1 MQGQFRP
8 QTPMLQQYFR
18 LKAEYP
24 DVLLAMQVGD
34 FYEFYGPD
42 AEIAA
47 RELEIVLTGR
57 EDGSNGRIPMA
68 GVPIHAYERYL
79 AKLVQKGYRVAICD
93 QIEDP
98 KLAKGLV
105 KRRVTRVL
113 TPGTVVEDSMLDARA
128 NNYLVAAVLG
138 DPIHG
143 LGVVDVSTGEFLTT
157 EIAGEGRQQKL
168 LDELFRLQPAEVLV
182 PEDQEE
188 LIQTLREQLSATIT
202 PTPLQEW
209 VGREGREI
217 LLRHFGVESLRGF
230 GCEEFTR
237 GLDAA
242 ALALRYLQQNQ
253 MTALEHIRTL
263 ATYSVERFMY
273 LDATARRHLE
283 LTQNLMDGTRRYT
296 LLASIDSTCT
306 PMGARLV
313 KRWLDEPLLE
323 PDAIAARLDA
333 VDALA
338 QQSIRRDALRQILR
352 SLADLERLA
361 ARASTG
367 TANARDLVALRQSLQ
382 RLPAL
387 HVEADAL
394 LRELPQPPTLLAT
407 LAPRLAPLSDLCA
420 LLERALV
427 DDPPADLKSGGVIR
441 DGYDPELDRLR
452 QVRTDGKQWIAQLE
466 AKERQRTGISSLKVG
481 YNAVFGYYLEVSKP
495 HLSKVPADYI
505 RKQTLANAERFITPE
520 LKEQEAILL
529 GAEERINA
537 LEFELFSRV
546 RGEVARCTPQL
557 QSLAKAIAE
566 WDVLCAFA
574 ENAVRYRYV
583 RPVVDTED
591 RLHIVSGRHP
601 VVERFSEKPFVPND
615 CRLDP
620 TQRLIILTGPNM
632 SGKCLSGETLVFT
645 ERGIGRLRDL
655 APPDA
660 PLNAFAPI
668 DVCVQTREGLQRA
681 TQFYSGGEQ
690 PTIRLTT
697 RLGFTLEGT
706 PDHKVWTRREDGTEG
721 WTRLGDLR
729 QGDWVALAR
738 GFECWGN
745 QTELPTFDPPS
756 LRFPP
761 LREGNRVRVKV
772 AALREWDCGSPCL
785 QGEPKGGGQKTF
797 IHPREQECKV
807 PTHLT
812 PDLAYWLGLLIGDGT
827 ITYRNAIVFS
837 TKDPFLAEQFCE
849 LSERLFGYTPTH
861 KANGKDYSI
870 SSTYLRRWLHE
881 IGLDYATAATKRT
894 PRCILCAP
902 RECVVAYLQGLFDT
916 DGYVARKYGNVFLTT
931 ASRQLALE
939 TQMLLLNLGIVASLR
954 TKTLQKGS
962 YYDLGIHGED
972 AIKFHQT
979 VGFRLAQKQQRASL
993 ASEVRHPNKVGIP
1006 HLAPLLKV
1014 IHQRIVSSRTKR
1026 KSLKSCKAVE
1036 SLFYTYIPNG
1046 RNPSYA
1052 TLGHLIRY
1060 CHENQIDCHELDALV
1075 LQGYLYDPI
1084 IRLEPSRAVVYD
1096 LNIEPDHNYIAQ
1108 GFISHNSTY
1117 IRQNALIVLMA
1128 HIGSFVPA
1136 ERAEIG
1142 LVDRIFT
1149 RVGAR
1154 DELAT
1159 GQSTFMVEM
1168 TETANILNNATPR
1181 SLVILDEIG
1190 RGTST
1195 YDGLA
1200 IAWAVAE
1207 YLHAIGC
1214 KTLFATHYHY
1224 LNELANRLEGV
1235 ANYRVAVKEQGDRIV
1250 WLHKVLPGGTDRSYG
1265 VHVARM
1271 AGVPPEVVQRAEQI
1285 LREFERRGVQ
1295 NATQPPASDAPTV
1308 RTKKLQLTL
1317 FEAEA
1322 HPVLEAL
1329 RALDITTLS
1338 PVEALLKLDE
1348 LKRKLEE

>member
-57 EDGSNGRIPMA
+57 EDGSNGRVPMA

-138 DPIHG
+138 DSIHG
-143 LGVVDVSTGEFLTT
+143 LGIVDVSTGEFLTT

-182 PEDQEE
+182 PEDHEE

-230 GCEEFTR
+230 GCEAFTR

-283 LTQNLMDGTRRYT
+283 LTQNLMDGARRYT

-306 PMGARLV
+306 PMGARLL

-323 PDAIAARLDA
+323 PEAIAARLDA

-338 QQSIRRDALRQILR
+338 QQSIRRDALRQMLR
-352 SLADLERLA
+352 PLADLERLA

-387 HVEADAL
+387 HAEADAL
-394 LRELPQPPTLLAT
+394 LRELSQPPTLLAT

-466 AKERQRTGISSLKVG
+466 AKERQRTGIASLKVG

-495 HLSKVPADYI
+495 HLNKVPADYI
-505 RKQTLANAERFITPE
+505 RKQTLVNAERFITPE

-546 RGEVARCTPQL
+546 RNEVARCTPQL

-566 WDVLCAFA
+566 LDVLCAFA

-591 RLHIVSGRHP
+591 RIHIVGGRHP

-632 SGKCLSGETLVFT
+632 SGK
-645 ERGIGRLRDL
+645 
-655 APPDA
+655 
-660 PLNAFAPI
+660 
-668 DVCVQTREGLQRA
+668 
-681 TQFYSGGEQ
+681 
-690 PTIRLTT
+690 
-697 RLGFTLEGT
+697 
-706 PDHKVWTRREDGTEG
+706 
-721 WTRLGDLR
+721 
-729 QGDWVALAR
+729 
-738 GFECWGN
+738 
-745 QTELPTFDPPS
+745 
-756 LRFPP
+756 
-761 LREGNRVRVKV
+761 
-772 AALREWDCGSPCL
+772 
-785 QGEPKGGGQKTF
+785 
-797 IHPREQECKV
+797 
-807 PTHLT
+807 
-812 PDLAYWLGLLIGDGT
+812 
-827 ITYRNAIVFS
+827 
-837 TKDPFLAEQFCE
+837 
-849 LSERLFGYTPTH
+849 
-861 KANGKDYSI
+861 
-870 SSTYLRRWLHE
+870 STY
-881 IGLDYATAATKRT
+881 
-894 PRCILCAP
+894 
-902 RECVVAYLQGLFDT
+902 V
-916 DGYVARKYGNVFLTT
+916 
-931 ASRQLALE
+931 
-939 TQMLLLNLGIVASLR
+939 
-954 TKTLQKGS
+954 
-962 YYDLGIHGED
+962 
-972 AIKFHQT
+972 
-979 VGFRLAQKQQRASL
+979 
-993 ASEVRHPNKVGIP
+993 
-1006 HLAPLLKV
+1006 
-1014 IHQRIVSSRTKR
+1014 
-1026 KSLKSCKAVE
+1026 
-1036 SLFYTYIPNG
+1036 
-1046 RNPSYA
+1046 
-1052 TLGHLIRY
+1052 
-1060 CHENQIDCHELDALV
+1060 
-1075 LQGYLYDPI
+1075 
-1084 IRLEPSRAVVYD
+1084 
-1096 LNIEPDHNYIAQ
+1096 
-1108 GFISHNSTY
+1108 
-1117 IRQNALIVLMA
+1117 RQNALITLMA

-1235 ANYRVAVKEQGDRIV
+1235 ANYRVAVKEQGDRVV

-1295 NATQPPASDAPTV
+1295 GAVQPPTSDAPTV

-1317 FEAEA
+1317 FEAEE

-1348 LKRKLEE
+1348 LKRKLES

>member
-1 MQGQFRP
+1 VR
-8 QTPMLQQYFR
+8 
-18 LKAEYP
+18 
-24 DVLLAMQVGD
+24 
-34 FYEFYGPD
+34 
-42 AEIAA
+42 
-47 RELEIVLTGR
+47 
-57 EDGSNGRIPMA
+57 
-68 GVPIHAYERYL
+68 
-79 AKLVQKGYRVAICD
+79 
-93 QIEDP
+93 
-98 KLAKGLV
+98 
-105 KRRVTRVL
+105 
-113 TPGTVVEDSMLDARA
+113 DAR
-128 NNYLVAAVLG
+128 
-138 DPIHG
+138 
-143 LGVVDVSTGEFLTT
+143 F
-157 EIAGEGRQQKL
+157 
-168 LDELFRLQPAEVLV
+168 
-182 PEDQEE
+182 
-188 LIQTLREQLSATIT
+188 
-202 PTPLQEW
+202 
-209 VGREGREI
+209 

-306 PMGARLV
+306 PMGARLL

-333 VDALA
+333 VDALT
-338 QQSIRRDALRQILR
+338 QQSIRRDALRQMLR
-352 SLADLERLA
+352 PLADLERLA

-387 HVEADAL
+387 HAEADAL

-407 LAPRLAPLSDLCA
+407 LAPRLAPLNDLCA

-466 AKERQRTGISSLKVG
+466 AKERQRTGIPSLKVG

-495 HLSKVPADYI
+495 HLNKVPADYI

-546 RGEVARCTPQL
+546 RNEVARCTPQL

-566 WDVLCAFA
+566 LDVLCAFA

-591 RLHIVSGRHP
+591 RIHIVGGRHP

-632 SGKCLSGETLVFT
+632 SGK
-645 ERGIGRLRDL
+645 
-655 APPDA
+655 
-660 PLNAFAPI
+660 
-668 DVCVQTREGLQRA
+668 
-681 TQFYSGGEQ
+681 
-690 PTIRLTT
+690 
-697 RLGFTLEGT
+697 
-706 PDHKVWTRREDGTEG
+706 
-721 WTRLGDLR
+721 
-729 QGDWVALAR
+729 
-738 GFECWGN
+738 
-745 QTELPTFDPPS
+745 
-756 LRFPP
+756 
-761 LREGNRVRVKV
+761 
-772 AALREWDCGSPCL
+772 
-785 QGEPKGGGQKTF
+785 
-797 IHPREQECKV
+797 
-807 PTHLT
+807 
-812 PDLAYWLGLLIGDGT
+812 
-827 ITYRNAIVFS
+827 
-837 TKDPFLAEQFCE
+837 
-849 LSERLFGYTPTH
+849 
-861 KANGKDYSI
+861 
-870 SSTYLRRWLHE
+870 
-881 IGLDYATAATKRT
+881 
-894 PRCILCAP
+894 
-902 RECVVAYLQGLFDT
+902 
-916 DGYVARKYGNVFLTT
+916 
-931 ASRQLALE
+931 
-939 TQMLLLNLGIVASLR
+939 
-954 TKTLQKGS
+954 
-962 YYDLGIHGED
+962 
-972 AIKFHQT
+972 
-979 VGFRLAQKQQRASL
+979 
-993 ASEVRHPNKVGIP
+993 
-1006 HLAPLLKV
+1006 
-1014 IHQRIVSSRTKR
+1014 
-1026 KSLKSCKAVE
+1026 
-1036 SLFYTYIPNG
+1036 
-1046 RNPSYA
+1046 
-1052 TLGHLIRY
+1052 
-1060 CHENQIDCHELDALV
+1060 
-1075 LQGYLYDPI
+1075 
-1084 IRLEPSRAVVYD
+1084 
-1096 LNIEPDHNYIAQ
+1096 
-1108 GFISHNSTY
+1108 STY
-1117 IRQNALIVLMA
+1117 IRQNALITLMA

-1168 TETANILNNATPR
+1168 TETANILNNATAR

-1295 NATQPPASDAPTV
+1295 GAIQPPTSDAPTI

-1329 RALDITTLS
+1329 RTLDIATLS

-1348 LKRKLEE
+1348 LKRRLES

>member
-68 GVPIHAYERYL
+68 GVPIHAYERYF

-113 TPGTVVEDSMLDARA
+113 TPGAVLEDSMLDARA

-143 LGVVDVSTGEFLTT
+143 LGIVDVSTGEFLTT

-387 HVEADAL
+387 HVEADVL

-495 HLSKVPADYI
+495 HLNKVPADYI

-546 RGEVARCTPQL
+546 RNEVARCTPQL

-591 RLHIVSGRHP
+591 RIHIVGGRHP

-645 ERGIGRLRDL
+645 ERGIGQLRDL

-660 PLNAFAPI
+660 PLNAFAPV
-668 DVCVQTREGLQRA
+668 DVRVQTREGLQRA

-690 PTIRLTT
+690 ATIRLTT
-697 RLGFTLEGT
+697 RLGFTLDGT

-729 QGDWVALAR
+729 PGDWVALAR

-745 QTELPTFDPPS
+745 QTELPAPS
-756 LRFPP
+756 NDWHSNTRYY
-761 LREGNRVRVKV
+761 R
-772 AALREWDCGSPCL
+772 
-785 QGEPKGGGQKTF
+785 T
-797 IHPREQECKV
+797 

-849 LSERLFGYTPTH
+849 LSERLFGYAPTR

-954 TKTLQKGS
+954 TKTLQKSS
-962 YYDLGIHGED
+962 YYDLAIHGED
-972 AIKFHQT
+972 AIKFHQI

-993 ASEVRHPNKVGIP
+993 ASEVRHPNKGGIP

-1014 IHQRIVSSRTKR
+1014 IHQRIVSSPTKR

-1075 LQGYLYDPI
+1075 LQGYLYDRI

-1168 TETANILNNATPR
+1168 TETASILNNATPR

-1295 NATQPPASDAPTV
+1295 GAVQPPTSDAPTI

>member
-1 MQGQFRP
+1 MQAQFRP

-34 FYEFYGPD
+34 FYEFYGED

-143 LGVVDVSTGEFLTT
+143 LGIVDVSTGEFLTT

-202 PTPLQEW
+202 PVPLQEW
-209 VGREGREI
+209 VGREAREI

-306 PMGARLV
+306 PMGARLL

-338 QQSIRRDALRQILR
+338 QHSIRRDALRQMLR
-352 SLADLERLA
+352 PLADLERLA

-387 HVEADAL
+387 YAEADAL

-407 LAPRLAPLSDLCA
+407 LAPRLAPLHELCQ

-495 HLSKVPADYI
+495 HLNKVPADYI

-546 RGEVARCTPQL
+546 RGEVARHTPHL
-557 QSLAKAIAE
+557 QSLARAIAE

-591 RLHIVSGRHP
+591 RIHIVGGRHP

-632 SGKCLSGETLVFT
+632 SGK
-645 ERGIGRLRDL
+645 
-655 APPDA
+655 
-660 PLNAFAPI
+660 
-668 DVCVQTREGLQRA
+668 
-681 TQFYSGGEQ
+681 
-690 PTIRLTT
+690 
-697 RLGFTLEGT
+697 
-706 PDHKVWTRREDGTEG
+706 
-721 WTRLGDLR
+721 
-729 QGDWVALAR
+729 
-738 GFECWGN
+738 
-745 QTELPTFDPPS
+745 
-756 LRFPP
+756 
-761 LREGNRVRVKV
+761 
-772 AALREWDCGSPCL
+772 
-785 QGEPKGGGQKTF
+785 
-797 IHPREQECKV
+797 
-807 PTHLT
+807 
-812 PDLAYWLGLLIGDGT
+812 
-827 ITYRNAIVFS
+827 
-837 TKDPFLAEQFCE
+837 
-849 LSERLFGYTPTH
+849 
-861 KANGKDYSI
+861 
-870 SSTYLRRWLHE
+870 
-881 IGLDYATAATKRT
+881 
-894 PRCILCAP
+894 
-902 RECVVAYLQGLFDT
+902 
-916 DGYVARKYGNVFLTT
+916 
-931 ASRQLALE
+931 
-939 TQMLLLNLGIVASLR
+939 
-954 TKTLQKGS
+954 
-962 YYDLGIHGED
+962 
-972 AIKFHQT
+972 
-979 VGFRLAQKQQRASL
+979 
-993 ASEVRHPNKVGIP
+993 
-1006 HLAPLLKV
+1006 
-1014 IHQRIVSSRTKR
+1014 
-1026 KSLKSCKAVE
+1026 
-1036 SLFYTYIPNG
+1036 
-1046 RNPSYA
+1046 
-1052 TLGHLIRY
+1052 
-1060 CHENQIDCHELDALV
+1060 
-1075 LQGYLYDPI
+1075 
-1084 IRLEPSRAVVYD
+1084 
-1096 LNIEPDHNYIAQ
+1096 
-1108 GFISHNSTY
+1108 STY
-1117 IRQNALIVLMA
+1117 IRQNALITLMA

-1224 LNELANRLEGV
+1224 LNDLANRLEGV

-1295 NATQPPASDAPTV
+1295 GAVQPPTSDAPTV

-1317 FEAEA
+1317 FEAEM

-1348 LKRKLEE
+1348 LKRKLES

>member
-1 MQGQFRP
+1 
-8 QTPMLQQYFR
+8 MLQQYFR

-34 FYEFYGPD
+34 FYEFYGED

-182 PEDQEE
+182 PEDHEE

-202 PTPLQEW
+202 PVPLQEW

-306 PMGARLV
+306 PMGARLL

-338 QQSIRRDALRQILR
+338 QQSIRRDALRQMLR
-352 SLADLERLA
+352 PLADLERLA

-387 HVEADAL
+387 YAEADAL
-394 LRELPQPPTLLAT
+394 LRELSQPPTLLAT

-466 AKERQRTGISSLKVG
+466 AKERQRTGIPSLKVG

-495 HLSKVPADYI
+495 HLNKVPPDYI

-546 RGEVARCTPQL
+546 RGEVARCTLQL
-557 QSLAKAIAE
+557 QSLARAIAE

-591 RLHIVSGRHP
+591 RIHIVGGRHP

-632 SGKCLSGETLVFT
+632 SGK
-645 ERGIGRLRDL
+645 
-655 APPDA
+655 
-660 PLNAFAPI
+660 
-668 DVCVQTREGLQRA
+668 
-681 TQFYSGGEQ
+681 
-690 PTIRLTT
+690 
-697 RLGFTLEGT
+697 
-706 PDHKVWTRREDGTEG
+706 
-721 WTRLGDLR
+721 
-729 QGDWVALAR
+729 
-738 GFECWGN
+738 
-745 QTELPTFDPPS
+745 
-756 LRFPP
+756 
-761 LREGNRVRVKV
+761 
-772 AALREWDCGSPCL
+772 
-785 QGEPKGGGQKTF
+785 
-797 IHPREQECKV
+797 
-807 PTHLT
+807 
-812 PDLAYWLGLLIGDGT
+812 
-827 ITYRNAIVFS
+827 
-837 TKDPFLAEQFCE
+837 
-849 LSERLFGYTPTH
+849 
-861 KANGKDYSI
+861 
-870 SSTYLRRWLHE
+870 
-881 IGLDYATAATKRT
+881 
-894 PRCILCAP
+894 
-902 RECVVAYLQGLFDT
+902 
-916 DGYVARKYGNVFLTT
+916 
-931 ASRQLALE
+931 
-939 TQMLLLNLGIVASLR
+939 
-954 TKTLQKGS
+954 
-962 YYDLGIHGED
+962 
-972 AIKFHQT
+972 
-979 VGFRLAQKQQRASL
+979 
-993 ASEVRHPNKVGIP
+993 
-1006 HLAPLLKV
+1006 
-1014 IHQRIVSSRTKR
+1014 
-1026 KSLKSCKAVE
+1026 
-1036 SLFYTYIPNG
+1036 
-1046 RNPSYA
+1046 
-1052 TLGHLIRY
+1052 
-1060 CHENQIDCHELDALV
+1060 
-1075 LQGYLYDPI
+1075 
-1084 IRLEPSRAVVYD
+1084 
-1096 LNIEPDHNYIAQ
+1096 
-1108 GFISHNSTY
+1108 STY
-1117 IRQNALIVLMA
+1117 IRQNALITLMA

-1235 ANYRVAVKEQGDRIV
+1235 ANYRVAVKEQGDRVV

-1295 NATQPPASDAPTV
+1295 GAVQPPTSDAPTV

-1317 FEAEA
+1317 FEAEE

-1348 LKRKLEE
+1348 LKRKLES

>member
-1 MQGQFRP
+1 MQAQFRP

-113 TPGTVVEDSMLDARA
+113 TPGTVLEDSMLDARA

-143 LGVVDVSTGEFLTT
+143 LGVVDVSTGEFLAT
-157 EIAGEGRQQKL
+157 EIAGEGRLQKL

-202 PTPLQEW
+202 PVPLQEW

-306 PMGARLV
+306 PMGARLL

-323 PDAIAARLDA
+323 PDAITARLDA
-333 VDALA
+333 VEALA
-338 QQSIRRDALRQILR
+338 QQSIRRDALRQMLR
-352 SLADLERLA
+352 PLADLERLA

-382 RLPAL
+382 RLPA
-387 HVEADAL
+387 VYAEADAL
-394 LRELPQPPTLLAT
+394 LRELSQPPTLLAT

-466 AKERQRTGISSLKVG
+466 AKERQRTGIPSLKVG

-495 HLSKVPADYI
+495 HLNKVPPDYI

-546 RGEVARCTPQL
+546 RNEVARCTPQL

-566 WDVLCAFA
+566 LDVLCAFA

-591 RLHIVSGRHP
+591 RIHIVGGRHP

-632 SGKCLSGETLVFT
+632 SGK
-645 ERGIGRLRDL
+645 
-655 APPDA
+655 
-660 PLNAFAPI
+660 
-668 DVCVQTREGLQRA
+668 
-681 TQFYSGGEQ
+681 
-690 PTIRLTT
+690 
-697 RLGFTLEGT
+697 
-706 PDHKVWTRREDGTEG
+706 
-721 WTRLGDLR
+721 
-729 QGDWVALAR
+729 
-738 GFECWGN
+738 
-745 QTELPTFDPPS
+745 
-756 LRFPP
+756 
-761 LREGNRVRVKV
+761 
-772 AALREWDCGSPCL
+772 
-785 QGEPKGGGQKTF
+785 
-797 IHPREQECKV
+797 
-807 PTHLT
+807 
-812 PDLAYWLGLLIGDGT
+812 
-827 ITYRNAIVFS
+827 
-837 TKDPFLAEQFCE
+837 
-849 LSERLFGYTPTH
+849 
-861 KANGKDYSI
+861 
-870 SSTYLRRWLHE
+870 
-881 IGLDYATAATKRT
+881 
-894 PRCILCAP
+894 
-902 RECVVAYLQGLFDT
+902 
-916 DGYVARKYGNVFLTT
+916 
-931 ASRQLALE
+931 
-939 TQMLLLNLGIVASLR
+939 
-954 TKTLQKGS
+954 
-962 YYDLGIHGED
+962 
-972 AIKFHQT
+972 
-979 VGFRLAQKQQRASL
+979 
-993 ASEVRHPNKVGIP
+993 
-1006 HLAPLLKV
+1006 
-1014 IHQRIVSSRTKR
+1014 
-1026 KSLKSCKAVE
+1026 
-1036 SLFYTYIPNG
+1036 
-1046 RNPSYA
+1046 
-1052 TLGHLIRY
+1052 
-1060 CHENQIDCHELDALV
+1060 
-1075 LQGYLYDPI
+1075 
-1084 IRLEPSRAVVYD
+1084 
-1096 LNIEPDHNYIAQ
+1096 
-1108 GFISHNSTY
+1108 STY
-1117 IRQNALIVLMA
+1117 IRQNALITLMA

-1136 ERAEIG
+1136 EHAEIG

-1168 TETANILNNATPR
+1168 TETANILNNASPR

-1224 LNELANRLEGV
+1224 LNDLANRLEGV

-1295 NATQPPASDAPTV
+1295 GAVQPPTSDAPTI

-1348 LKRKLEE
+1348 LKRKLES

>member
-182 PEDQEE
+182 PEDHEE

-202 PTPLQEW
+202 PVPLQEW

-306 PMGARLV
+306 PMGARLL

-323 PDAIAARLDA
+323 PEAIAARLDA

-338 QQSIRRDALRQILR
+338 QQSIRRDALRQMLR
-352 SLADLERLA
+352 PLADLERLA

-387 HVEADAL
+387 YAEADAL
-394 LRELPQPPTLLAT
+394 LRELSQPPTLLAT
-407 LAPRLAPLSDLCA
+407 LAPRLAPLHELCQ

-495 HLSKVPADYI
+495 HLNKVPPDYI

-546 RGEVARCTPQL
+546 RNEVARCTPQL

-566 WDVLCAFA
+566 LDVLCAFA

-591 RLHIVSGRHP
+591 RIHIIGGRHP

-632 SGKCLSGETLVFT
+632 SGK
-645 ERGIGRLRDL
+645 
-655 APPDA
+655 
-660 PLNAFAPI
+660 
-668 DVCVQTREGLQRA
+668 
-681 TQFYSGGEQ
+681 
-690 PTIRLTT
+690 
-697 RLGFTLEGT
+697 
-706 PDHKVWTRREDGTEG
+706 
-721 WTRLGDLR
+721 
-729 QGDWVALAR
+729 
-738 GFECWGN
+738 
-745 QTELPTFDPPS
+745 
-756 LRFPP
+756 
-761 LREGNRVRVKV
+761 
-772 AALREWDCGSPCL
+772 
-785 QGEPKGGGQKTF
+785 
-797 IHPREQECKV
+797 
-807 PTHLT
+807 
-812 PDLAYWLGLLIGDGT
+812 
-827 ITYRNAIVFS
+827 
-837 TKDPFLAEQFCE
+837 
-849 LSERLFGYTPTH
+849 
-861 KANGKDYSI
+861 
-870 SSTYLRRWLHE
+870 
-881 IGLDYATAATKRT
+881 
-894 PRCILCAP
+894 
-902 RECVVAYLQGLFDT
+902 
-916 DGYVARKYGNVFLTT
+916 
-931 ASRQLALE
+931 
-939 TQMLLLNLGIVASLR
+939 
-954 TKTLQKGS
+954 
-962 YYDLGIHGED
+962 
-972 AIKFHQT
+972 
-979 VGFRLAQKQQRASL
+979 
-993 ASEVRHPNKVGIP
+993 
-1006 HLAPLLKV
+1006 
-1014 IHQRIVSSRTKR
+1014 
-1026 KSLKSCKAVE
+1026 
-1036 SLFYTYIPNG
+1036 
-1046 RNPSYA
+1046 
-1052 TLGHLIRY
+1052 
-1060 CHENQIDCHELDALV
+1060 
-1075 LQGYLYDPI
+1075 
-1084 IRLEPSRAVVYD
+1084 
-1096 LNIEPDHNYIAQ
+1096 
-1108 GFISHNSTY
+1108 STY
-1117 IRQNALIVLMA
+1117 IRQNALITLMA

-1224 LNELANRLEGV
+1224 LNDLANRLEGV

-1295 NATQPPASDAPTV
+1295 GAVQPPTSDAPTV

-1317 FEAEA
+1317 FEAEE

-1348 LKRKLEE
+1348 LKRKLES

>member
-188 LIQTLREQLSATIT
+188 LVQTLREQLSATIT
-202 PTPLQEW
+202 PVPLGEW

-230 GCEEFTR
+230 GCEAFTR

-283 LTQNLMDGTRRYT
+283 LTQNLMDGARRYT

-306 PMGARLV
+306 PMGARLL

-323 PDAIAARLDA
+323 PEAIAARLDA

-338 QQSIRRDALRQILR
+338 QQSIRRDALRQMLR
-352 SLADLERLA
+352 PLADLERLA

-387 HVEADAL
+387 YAEADAL
-394 LRELPQPPTLLAT
+394 LRELSQPPTLLAT
-407 LAPRLAPLSDLCA
+407 LAPRLAPLHELCQ

-466 AKERQRTGISSLKVG
+466 AKERQRTGIASLKVG

-495 HLSKVPADYI
+495 HLNKVPADYI

-546 RGEVARCTPQL
+546 RNEVARCTPQL

-566 WDVLCAFA
+566 LDVLCAFA

-591 RLHIVSGRHP
+591 RIHIVGGRHP

-632 SGKCLSGETLVFT
+632 SGK
-645 ERGIGRLRDL
+645 
-655 APPDA
+655 
-660 PLNAFAPI
+660 
-668 DVCVQTREGLQRA
+668 
-681 TQFYSGGEQ
+681 
-690 PTIRLTT
+690 
-697 RLGFTLEGT
+697 
-706 PDHKVWTRREDGTEG
+706 
-721 WTRLGDLR
+721 
-729 QGDWVALAR
+729 
-738 GFECWGN
+738 
-745 QTELPTFDPPS
+745 
-756 LRFPP
+756 
-761 LREGNRVRVKV
+761 
-772 AALREWDCGSPCL
+772 
-785 QGEPKGGGQKTF
+785 
-797 IHPREQECKV
+797 
-807 PTHLT
+807 
-812 PDLAYWLGLLIGDGT
+812 
-827 ITYRNAIVFS
+827 
-837 TKDPFLAEQFCE
+837 
-849 LSERLFGYTPTH
+849 
-861 KANGKDYSI
+861 
-870 SSTYLRRWLHE
+870 
-881 IGLDYATAATKRT
+881 
-894 PRCILCAP
+894 
-902 RECVVAYLQGLFDT
+902 
-916 DGYVARKYGNVFLTT
+916 
-931 ASRQLALE
+931 
-939 TQMLLLNLGIVASLR
+939 
-954 TKTLQKGS
+954 
-962 YYDLGIHGED
+962 
-972 AIKFHQT
+972 
-979 VGFRLAQKQQRASL
+979 
-993 ASEVRHPNKVGIP
+993 
-1006 HLAPLLKV
+1006 
-1014 IHQRIVSSRTKR
+1014 
-1026 KSLKSCKAVE
+1026 
-1036 SLFYTYIPNG
+1036 
-1046 RNPSYA
+1046 
-1052 TLGHLIRY
+1052 
-1060 CHENQIDCHELDALV
+1060 
-1075 LQGYLYDPI
+1075 
-1084 IRLEPSRAVVYD
+1084 
-1096 LNIEPDHNYIAQ
+1096 
-1108 GFISHNSTY
+1108 STY
-1117 IRQNALIVLMA
+1117 IRQNALITLMA

-1136 ERAEIG
+1136 EHAEIG

-1295 NATQPPASDAPTV
+1295 GATQPPASDAPTI

>member
-57 EDGSNGRIPMA
+57 EDGSNGRVPMA
-68 GVPIHAYERYL
+68 GVPVHAYERYF

-143 LGVVDVSTGEFLTT
+143 LGVVDVSTGEFLAT
-157 EIAGEGRQQKL
+157 EIAGEGRLQKL

-202 PTPLQEW
+202 PVPLQEW
-209 VGREGREI
+209 VGREAREI

-263 ATYSVERFMY
+263 STYSVERFMY

-296 LLASIDSTCT
+296 LLATLDSTCT
-306 PMGARLV
+306 PMGARLL

-323 PDAIAARLDA
+323 PDAITARLDA
-333 VDALA
+333 VEALA

-387 HVEADAL
+387 YAEADAL
-394 LRELPQPPTLLAT
+394 LRELRQPPTLLAT

-466 AKERQRTGISSLKVG
+466 AKERQRTGIPSLKVG

-495 HLSKVPADYI
+495 HLNKVPPDYI

-546 RGEVARCTPQL
+546 RNEVARCTPQL

-566 WDVLCAFA
+566 LDVLCAFA

-591 RLHIVSGRHP
+591 RIHIVGGRHP

-632 SGKCLSGETLVFT
+632 SGKRTARRAR
-645 ERGIGRLRDL
+645 RGS
-655 APPDA
+655 AA
-660 PLNAFAPI
+660 H
-668 DVCVQTREGLQRA
+668 QRRAHRPHQKTA
-681 TQFYSGGEQ
+681 THAVRS
-690 PTIRLTT
+690 
-697 RLGFTLEGT
+697 
-706 PDHKVWTRREDGTEG
+706 RR
-721 WTRLGDLR
+721 
-729 QGDWVALAR
+729 ASCA
-738 GFECWGN
+738 
-745 QTELPTFDPPS
+745 
-756 LRFPP
+756 
-761 LREGNRVRVKV
+761 
-772 AALREWDCGSPCL
+772 GSP
-785 QGEPKGGGQKTF
+785 P
-797 IHPREQECKV
+797 
-807 PTHLT
+807 
-812 PDLAYWLGLLIGDGT
+812 
-827 ITYRNAIVFS
+827 
-837 TKDPFLAEQFCE
+837 
-849 LSERLFGYTPTH
+849 
-861 KANGKDYSI
+861 
-870 SSTYLRRWLHE
+870 
-881 IGLDYATAATKRT
+881 
-894 PRCILCAP
+894 
-902 RECVVAYLQGLFDT
+902 
-916 DGYVARKYGNVFLTT
+916 
-931 ASRQLALE
+931 
-939 TQMLLLNLGIVASLR
+939 
-954 TKTLQKGS
+954 
-962 YYDLGIHGED
+962 
-972 AIKFHQT
+972 
-979 VGFRLAQKQQRASL
+979 
-993 ASEVRHPNKVGIP
+993 
-1006 HLAPLLKV
+1006 
-1014 IHQRIVSSRTKR
+1014 
-1026 KSLKSCKAVE
+1026 
-1036 SLFYTYIPNG
+1036 
-1046 RNPSYA
+1046 
-1052 TLGHLIRY
+1052 
-1060 CHENQIDCHELDALV
+1060 
-1075 LQGYLYDPI
+1075 
-1084 IRLEPSRAVVYD
+1084 
-1096 LNIEPDHNYIAQ
+1096 
-1108 GFISHNSTY
+1108 
-1117 IRQNALIVLMA
+1117 
-1128 HIGSFVPA
+1128 
-1136 ERAEIG
+1136 
-1142 LVDRIFT
+1142 
-1149 RVGAR
+1149 RVG
-1154 DELAT
+1154 
-1159 GQSTFMVEM
+1159 
-1168 TETANILNNATPR
+1168 
-1181 SLVILDEIG
+1181 
-1190 RGTST
+1190 
-1195 YDGLA
+1195 
-1200 IAWAVAE
+1200 
-1207 YLHAIGC
+1207 H
-1214 KTLFATHYHY
+1214 H
-1224 LNELANRLEGV
+1224 
-1235 ANYRVAVKEQGDRIV
+1235 
-1250 WLHKVLPGGTDRSYG
+1250 
-1265 VHVARM
+1265 
-1271 AGVPPEVVQRAEQI
+1271 
-1285 LREFERRGVQ
+1285 
-1295 NATQPPASDAPTV
+1295 DA
-1308 RTKKLQLTL
+1308 
-1317 FEAEA
+1317 
-1322 HPVLEAL
+1322 
-1329 RALDITTLS
+1329 
-1338 PVEALLKLDE
+1338 
-1348 LKRKLEE
+1348 

>member
-1 MQGQFRP
+1 
-8 QTPMLQQYFR
+8 MLQQYFR

-68 GVPIHAYERYL
+68 GVPIHAYERYF

-113 TPGTVVEDSMLDARA
+113 TPGTVLEDSMLDARA

-202 PTPLQEW
+202 PVPLQEW
-209 VGREGREI
+209 VGREAREI

-306 PMGARLV
+306 PMGARLL

-338 QQSIRRDALRQILR
+338 QQSLRRDALRQMLR
-352 SLADLERLA
+352 PLADLERLA

-387 HVEADAL
+387 HAEADAL
-394 LRELPQPPTLLAT
+394 LHELPQPPTLLAT
-407 LAPRLAPLSDLCA
+407 LAPRLAPLNDLCA

-466 AKERQRTGISSLKVG
+466 AKERQRTGIPSLKVG

-495 HLSKVPADYI
+495 HLNKVPADYI

-537 LEFELFSRV
+537 LEFELFTRV
-546 RGEVARCTPQL
+546 RGEVARHTPHL

-566 WDVLCAFA
+566 LDVLCAFA
-574 ENAVRYRYV
+574 ENAVRHRYV

-591 RLHIVSGRHP
+591 RIHIVGGRHP

-632 SGKCLSGETLVFT
+632 SGK
-645 ERGIGRLRDL
+645 
-655 APPDA
+655 
-660 PLNAFAPI
+660 
-668 DVCVQTREGLQRA
+668 
-681 TQFYSGGEQ
+681 
-690 PTIRLTT
+690 
-697 RLGFTLEGT
+697 
-706 PDHKVWTRREDGTEG
+706 
-721 WTRLGDLR
+721 
-729 QGDWVALAR
+729 
-738 GFECWGN
+738 
-745 QTELPTFDPPS
+745 
-756 LRFPP
+756 
-761 LREGNRVRVKV
+761 
-772 AALREWDCGSPCL
+772 
-785 QGEPKGGGQKTF
+785 
-797 IHPREQECKV
+797 
-807 PTHLT
+807 
-812 PDLAYWLGLLIGDGT
+812 
-827 ITYRNAIVFS
+827 
-837 TKDPFLAEQFCE
+837 
-849 LSERLFGYTPTH
+849 
-861 KANGKDYSI
+861 
-870 SSTYLRRWLHE
+870 
-881 IGLDYATAATKRT
+881 
-894 PRCILCAP
+894 
-902 RECVVAYLQGLFDT
+902 
-916 DGYVARKYGNVFLTT
+916 
-931 ASRQLALE
+931 
-939 TQMLLLNLGIVASLR
+939 
-954 TKTLQKGS
+954 
-962 YYDLGIHGED
+962 
-972 AIKFHQT
+972 
-979 VGFRLAQKQQRASL
+979 
-993 ASEVRHPNKVGIP
+993 
-1006 HLAPLLKV
+1006 
-1014 IHQRIVSSRTKR
+1014 
-1026 KSLKSCKAVE
+1026 
-1036 SLFYTYIPNG
+1036 
-1046 RNPSYA
+1046 
-1052 TLGHLIRY
+1052 
-1060 CHENQIDCHELDALV
+1060 
-1075 LQGYLYDPI
+1075 
-1084 IRLEPSRAVVYD
+1084 
-1096 LNIEPDHNYIAQ
+1096 
-1108 GFISHNSTY
+1108 STY
-1117 IRQNALIVLMA
+1117 IRQNALITLMA

-1136 ERAEIG
+1136 EHAEIG

-1295 NATQPPASDAPTV
+1295 GAFQPPTSDAPTV

-1317 FEAEA
+1317 FEAEE

-1329 RALDITTLS
+1329 RTLDIATLS

-1348 LKRKLEE
+1348 LKRRLES

>member
-1 MQGQFRP
+1 MQAQFRP

-34 FYEFYGPD
+34 FYEFYGED

-143 LGVVDVSTGEFLTT
+143 LGIVDVSTGEFLTT

-182 PEDQEE
+182 PEDHEE

-202 PTPLQEW
+202 PVPLQEW

-306 PMGARLV
+306 PMGARLL

-338 QQSIRRDALRQILR
+338 QHSIRRDALRQMLR
-352 SLADLERLA
+352 PLADLERLA

-387 HVEADAL
+387 YAEADAL

-407 LAPRLAPLSDLCA
+407 LAPRLAPLHELCQ

-495 HLSKVPADYI
+495 HLNKVPADYI

-546 RGEVARCTPQL
+546 RGEVARHTPHL
-557 QSLAKAIAE
+557 QSLARAIAE

-591 RLHIVSGRHP
+591 RIHIVGGRHP

-632 SGKCLSGETLVFT
+632 SGK
-645 ERGIGRLRDL
+645 
-655 APPDA
+655 
-660 PLNAFAPI
+660 
-668 DVCVQTREGLQRA
+668 
-681 TQFYSGGEQ
+681 
-690 PTIRLTT
+690 
-697 RLGFTLEGT
+697 
-706 PDHKVWTRREDGTEG
+706 
-721 WTRLGDLR
+721 
-729 QGDWVALAR
+729 
-738 GFECWGN
+738 
-745 QTELPTFDPPS
+745 
-756 LRFPP
+756 
-761 LREGNRVRVKV
+761 
-772 AALREWDCGSPCL
+772 
-785 QGEPKGGGQKTF
+785 
-797 IHPREQECKV
+797 
-807 PTHLT
+807 
-812 PDLAYWLGLLIGDGT
+812 
-827 ITYRNAIVFS
+827 
-837 TKDPFLAEQFCE
+837 
-849 LSERLFGYTPTH
+849 
-861 KANGKDYSI
+861 
-870 SSTYLRRWLHE
+870 
-881 IGLDYATAATKRT
+881 
-894 PRCILCAP
+894 
-902 RECVVAYLQGLFDT
+902 
-916 DGYVARKYGNVFLTT
+916 
-931 ASRQLALE
+931 
-939 TQMLLLNLGIVASLR
+939 
-954 TKTLQKGS
+954 
-962 YYDLGIHGED
+962 
-972 AIKFHQT
+972 
-979 VGFRLAQKQQRASL
+979 
-993 ASEVRHPNKVGIP
+993 
-1006 HLAPLLKV
+1006 
-1014 IHQRIVSSRTKR
+1014 
-1026 KSLKSCKAVE
+1026 
-1036 SLFYTYIPNG
+1036 
-1046 RNPSYA
+1046 
-1052 TLGHLIRY
+1052 
-1060 CHENQIDCHELDALV
+1060 
-1075 LQGYLYDPI
+1075 
-1084 IRLEPSRAVVYD
+1084 
-1096 LNIEPDHNYIAQ
+1096 
-1108 GFISHNSTY
+1108 STY
-1117 IRQNALIVLMA
+1117 IRQNALITLMA

-1224 LNELANRLEGV
+1224 LNDLANRLEGV

-1295 NATQPPASDAPTV
+1295 GAVQPPTSDAPTV

-1317 FEAEA
+1317 FEAEM

-1348 LKRKLEE
+1348 LKRKLES

>member
-1 MQGQFRP
+1 
-8 QTPMLQQYFR
+8 MLQQYFR

-57 EDGSNGRIPMA
+57 EDGSNGRVPMA
-68 GVPIHAYERYL
+68 GVPVHAYERYF

-143 LGVVDVSTGEFLTT
+143 LGVVDVSTGEFLAT
-157 EIAGEGRQQKL
+157 EIAGEGRLQKL

-202 PTPLQEW
+202 PVPLQEW
-209 VGREGREI
+209 VGREAREI

-263 ATYSVERFMY
+263 STYSVERFMY

-296 LLASIDSTCT
+296 LLATLDSTCT
-306 PMGARLV
+306 PMGARLL

-323 PDAIAARLDA
+323 PDAITARLDA
-333 VDALA
+333 VEALA

-387 HVEADAL
+387 YAEADAL
-394 LRELPQPPTLLAT
+394 LRELSQPPTLLAT

-466 AKERQRTGISSLKVG
+466 AKERQRTGIPSLKVG

-495 HLSKVPADYI
+495 HLNKVPPDYI

-546 RGEVARCTPQL
+546 RNEVARCTPQL

-566 WDVLCAFA
+566 LDVLCAFA

-591 RLHIVSGRHP
+591 RIHIVGGRHP

-632 SGKCLSGETLVFT
+632 SGK
-645 ERGIGRLRDL
+645 
-655 APPDA
+655 
-660 PLNAFAPI
+660 
-668 DVCVQTREGLQRA
+668 
-681 TQFYSGGEQ
+681 
-690 PTIRLTT
+690 
-697 RLGFTLEGT
+697 
-706 PDHKVWTRREDGTEG
+706 
-721 WTRLGDLR
+721 
-729 QGDWVALAR
+729 
-738 GFECWGN
+738 
-745 QTELPTFDPPS
+745 
-756 LRFPP
+756 
-761 LREGNRVRVKV
+761 
-772 AALREWDCGSPCL
+772 
-785 QGEPKGGGQKTF
+785 
-797 IHPREQECKV
+797 
-807 PTHLT
+807 
-812 PDLAYWLGLLIGDGT
+812 
-827 ITYRNAIVFS
+827 
-837 TKDPFLAEQFCE
+837 
-849 LSERLFGYTPTH
+849 
-861 KANGKDYSI
+861 
-870 SSTYLRRWLHE
+870 
-881 IGLDYATAATKRT
+881 
-894 PRCILCAP
+894 
-902 RECVVAYLQGLFDT
+902 
-916 DGYVARKYGNVFLTT
+916 
-931 ASRQLALE
+931 
-939 TQMLLLNLGIVASLR
+939 
-954 TKTLQKGS
+954 
-962 YYDLGIHGED
+962 
-972 AIKFHQT
+972 
-979 VGFRLAQKQQRASL
+979 
-993 ASEVRHPNKVGIP
+993 
-1006 HLAPLLKV
+1006 
-1014 IHQRIVSSRTKR
+1014 
-1026 KSLKSCKAVE
+1026 
-1036 SLFYTYIPNG
+1036 
-1046 RNPSYA
+1046 
-1052 TLGHLIRY
+1052 
-1060 CHENQIDCHELDALV
+1060 
-1075 LQGYLYDPI
+1075 
-1084 IRLEPSRAVVYD
+1084 
-1096 LNIEPDHNYIAQ
+1096 
-1108 GFISHNSTY
+1108 STY
-1117 IRQNALIVLMA
+1117 IRQNALITLMA

-1295 NATQPPASDAPTV
+1295 GAVQPPTSDAPTV

-1317 FEAEA
+1317 FEAEE

-1348 LKRKLEE
+1348 LKRKLES

>member
-34 FYEFYGPD
+34 FYEFYGED

-113 TPGTVVEDSMLDARA
+113 TPGTVLEDSMLDARA

-202 PTPLQEW
+202 PVPLQEW
-209 VGREGREI
+209 VGREAREI

-306 PMGARLV
+306 PMGARLL

-338 QQSIRRDALRQILR
+338 QQSIRRDALRQMLR
-352 SLADLERLA
+352 PLADLERLA

-387 HVEADAL
+387 YAEADAL
-394 LRELPQPPTLLAT
+394 LRELSQPPTLLAT

-466 AKERQRTGISSLKVG
+466 AKERQRTGIPSLKVG

-495 HLSKVPADYI
+495 HLNKVPPDYI

-546 RGEVARCTPQL
+546 RNEVARCTPQL

-566 WDVLCAFA
+566 LDVLCAFA

-591 RLHIVSGRHP
+591 RIHIVGGRHP

-632 SGKCLSGETLVFT
+632 SGK
-645 ERGIGRLRDL
+645 
-655 APPDA
+655 
-660 PLNAFAPI
+660 
-668 DVCVQTREGLQRA
+668 
-681 TQFYSGGEQ
+681 
-690 PTIRLTT
+690 
-697 RLGFTLEGT
+697 
-706 PDHKVWTRREDGTEG
+706 
-721 WTRLGDLR
+721 
-729 QGDWVALAR
+729 
-738 GFECWGN
+738 
-745 QTELPTFDPPS
+745 
-756 LRFPP
+756 
-761 LREGNRVRVKV
+761 
-772 AALREWDCGSPCL
+772 
-785 QGEPKGGGQKTF
+785 
-797 IHPREQECKV
+797 
-807 PTHLT
+807 
-812 PDLAYWLGLLIGDGT
+812 
-827 ITYRNAIVFS
+827 
-837 TKDPFLAEQFCE
+837 
-849 LSERLFGYTPTH
+849 
-861 KANGKDYSI
+861 
-870 SSTYLRRWLHE
+870 
-881 IGLDYATAATKRT
+881 
-894 PRCILCAP
+894 
-902 RECVVAYLQGLFDT
+902 
-916 DGYVARKYGNVFLTT
+916 
-931 ASRQLALE
+931 
-939 TQMLLLNLGIVASLR
+939 
-954 TKTLQKGS
+954 
-962 YYDLGIHGED
+962 
-972 AIKFHQT
+972 
-979 VGFRLAQKQQRASL
+979 
-993 ASEVRHPNKVGIP
+993 
-1006 HLAPLLKV
+1006 
-1014 IHQRIVSSRTKR
+1014 
-1026 KSLKSCKAVE
+1026 
-1036 SLFYTYIPNG
+1036 
-1046 RNPSYA
+1046 
-1052 TLGHLIRY
+1052 
-1060 CHENQIDCHELDALV
+1060 
-1075 LQGYLYDPI
+1075 
-1084 IRLEPSRAVVYD
+1084 
-1096 LNIEPDHNYIAQ
+1096 
-1108 GFISHNSTY
+1108 STY
-1117 IRQNALIVLMA
+1117 IRQNALITLMA

-1295 NATQPPASDAPTV
+1295 GAVQPPTSDAPTV

-1317 FEAEA
+1317 FEAEE

-1348 LKRKLEE
+1348 LKRKLES

>member
-182 PEDQEE
+182 PEDHEE

-230 GCEEFTR
+230 GCEAFTR

-306 PMGARLV
+306 PMGARLL

-338 QQSIRRDALRQILR
+338 QQSIRRDALRQMLR
-352 SLADLERLA
+352 PLADLERLA

-387 HVEADAL
+387 HAEADAL
-394 LRELPQPPTLLAT
+394 LRELSQPPTLLAT
-407 LAPRLAPLSDLCA
+407 LAPRLAPLHELCQ

-466 AKERQRTGISSLKVG
+466 AKERQRTGIASLKVG

-495 HLSKVPADYI
+495 HLNKVPADYI

-546 RGEVARCTPQL
+546 RGEVARHTPHL
-557 QSLAKAIAE
+557 QSLARAIAE

-591 RLHIVSGRHP
+591 RIHIVGGRHP

-632 SGKCLSGETLVFT
+632 SGK
-645 ERGIGRLRDL
+645 
-655 APPDA
+655 
-660 PLNAFAPI
+660 
-668 DVCVQTREGLQRA
+668 
-681 TQFYSGGEQ
+681 
-690 PTIRLTT
+690 
-697 RLGFTLEGT
+697 
-706 PDHKVWTRREDGTEG
+706 
-721 WTRLGDLR
+721 
-729 QGDWVALAR
+729 
-738 GFECWGN
+738 
-745 QTELPTFDPPS
+745 
-756 LRFPP
+756 
-761 LREGNRVRVKV
+761 
-772 AALREWDCGSPCL
+772 
-785 QGEPKGGGQKTF
+785 
-797 IHPREQECKV
+797 
-807 PTHLT
+807 
-812 PDLAYWLGLLIGDGT
+812 
-827 ITYRNAIVFS
+827 
-837 TKDPFLAEQFCE
+837 
-849 LSERLFGYTPTH
+849 
-861 KANGKDYSI
+861 
-870 SSTYLRRWLHE
+870 
-881 IGLDYATAATKRT
+881 
-894 PRCILCAP
+894 
-902 RECVVAYLQGLFDT
+902 
-916 DGYVARKYGNVFLTT
+916 
-931 ASRQLALE
+931 
-939 TQMLLLNLGIVASLR
+939 
-954 TKTLQKGS
+954 
-962 YYDLGIHGED
+962 
-972 AIKFHQT
+972 
-979 VGFRLAQKQQRASL
+979 
-993 ASEVRHPNKVGIP
+993 
-1006 HLAPLLKV
+1006 
-1014 IHQRIVSSRTKR
+1014 
-1026 KSLKSCKAVE
+1026 
-1036 SLFYTYIPNG
+1036 
-1046 RNPSYA
+1046 
-1052 TLGHLIRY
+1052 
-1060 CHENQIDCHELDALV
+1060 
-1075 LQGYLYDPI
+1075 
-1084 IRLEPSRAVVYD
+1084 
-1096 LNIEPDHNYIAQ
+1096 
-1108 GFISHNSTY
+1108 STY
-1117 IRQNALIVLMA
+1117 IRQNALITLMA

-1136 ERAEIG
+1136 EHAEIG

-1295 NATQPPASDAPTV
+1295 GATQPPASDAPTV

-1329 RALDITTLS
+1329 RALDIATLS

>member
-68 GVPIHAYERYL
+68 GVPIHAYERYF

-202 PTPLQEW
+202 PVPLQEW
-209 VGREGREI
+209 VGREAREI

-296 LLASIDSTCT
+296 LLATLDSTCT
-306 PMGARLV
+306 PMGARLL

-333 VDALA
+333 VEVLA
-338 QQSIRRDALRQILR
+338 QQSIRRDALRQMLR
-352 SLADLERLA
+352 PLADLERLA

-387 HVEADAL
+387 YAEADAL
-394 LRELPQPPTLLAT
+394 LRELRQPPTLLAT

-466 AKERQRTGISSLKVG
+466 AKERQRTGIPSLKVG

-495 HLSKVPADYI
+495 HLNKVPAEYI

-537 LEFELFSRV
+537 LELELFSRV
-546 RGEVARCTPQL
+546 RGEIACCTPQL

-591 RLHIVSGRHP
+591 RIHIIGGRHP

-632 SGKCLSGETLVFT
+632 SGK
-645 ERGIGRLRDL
+645 
-655 APPDA
+655 
-660 PLNAFAPI
+660 
-668 DVCVQTREGLQRA
+668 
-681 TQFYSGGEQ
+681 
-690 PTIRLTT
+690 
-697 RLGFTLEGT
+697 
-706 PDHKVWTRREDGTEG
+706 
-721 WTRLGDLR
+721 
-729 QGDWVALAR
+729 
-738 GFECWGN
+738 
-745 QTELPTFDPPS
+745 
-756 LRFPP
+756 
-761 LREGNRVRVKV
+761 
-772 AALREWDCGSPCL
+772 
-785 QGEPKGGGQKTF
+785 
-797 IHPREQECKV
+797 
-807 PTHLT
+807 
-812 PDLAYWLGLLIGDGT
+812 
-827 ITYRNAIVFS
+827 
-837 TKDPFLAEQFCE
+837 
-849 LSERLFGYTPTH
+849 
-861 KANGKDYSI
+861 
-870 SSTYLRRWLHE
+870 
-881 IGLDYATAATKRT
+881 
-894 PRCILCAP
+894 
-902 RECVVAYLQGLFDT
+902 
-916 DGYVARKYGNVFLTT
+916 
-931 ASRQLALE
+931 
-939 TQMLLLNLGIVASLR
+939 
-954 TKTLQKGS
+954 
-962 YYDLGIHGED
+962 
-972 AIKFHQT
+972 
-979 VGFRLAQKQQRASL
+979 
-993 ASEVRHPNKVGIP
+993 
-1006 HLAPLLKV
+1006 
-1014 IHQRIVSSRTKR
+1014 
-1026 KSLKSCKAVE
+1026 
-1036 SLFYTYIPNG
+1036 
-1046 RNPSYA
+1046 
-1052 TLGHLIRY
+1052 
-1060 CHENQIDCHELDALV
+1060 
-1075 LQGYLYDPI
+1075 
-1084 IRLEPSRAVVYD
+1084 
-1096 LNIEPDHNYIAQ
+1096 
-1108 GFISHNSTY
+1108 STY
-1117 IRQNALIVLMA
+1117 IRQNALITLMA

-1295 NATQPPASDAPTV
+1295 GAVQPPTSDAPTV

-1317 FEAEA
+1317 FEAEE

-1348 LKRKLEE
+1348 LKRKLES

>member
-1 MQGQFRP
+1 
-8 QTPMLQQYFR
+8 MLQQYFR

-143 LGVVDVSTGEFLTT
+143 LGIVDVSTGEFLTT

-182 PEDQEE
+182 PEDHEE

-202 PTPLQEW
+202 PVPLQEW

-306 PMGARLV
+306 PMGARLL

-338 QQSIRRDALRQILR
+338 QQSIRRDALRQMLR
-352 SLADLERLA
+352 PLADLERLA

-387 HVEADAL
+387 YAEADAL
-394 LRELPQPPTLLAT
+394 LRELSQPPTLLAT

-495 HLSKVPADYI
+495 HLNKVPADYI

-546 RGEVARCTPQL
+546 RNEVARCTPQL

-566 WDVLCAFA
+566 LDVLCAFA

-591 RLHIVSGRHP
+591 RIHIVGGRHP
-601 VVERFSEKPFVPND
+601 VVERFGEKPFVPND

-632 SGKCLSGETLVFT
+632 SGK
-645 ERGIGRLRDL
+645 
-655 APPDA
+655 
-660 PLNAFAPI
+660 
-668 DVCVQTREGLQRA
+668 
-681 TQFYSGGEQ
+681 
-690 PTIRLTT
+690 
-697 RLGFTLEGT
+697 
-706 PDHKVWTRREDGTEG
+706 
-721 WTRLGDLR
+721 
-729 QGDWVALAR
+729 
-738 GFECWGN
+738 
-745 QTELPTFDPPS
+745 
-756 LRFPP
+756 
-761 LREGNRVRVKV
+761 
-772 AALREWDCGSPCL
+772 
-785 QGEPKGGGQKTF
+785 
-797 IHPREQECKV
+797 
-807 PTHLT
+807 
-812 PDLAYWLGLLIGDGT
+812 
-827 ITYRNAIVFS
+827 
-837 TKDPFLAEQFCE
+837 
-849 LSERLFGYTPTH
+849 
-861 KANGKDYSI
+861 
-870 SSTYLRRWLHE
+870 
-881 IGLDYATAATKRT
+881 
-894 PRCILCAP
+894 
-902 RECVVAYLQGLFDT
+902 
-916 DGYVARKYGNVFLTT
+916 
-931 ASRQLALE
+931 
-939 TQMLLLNLGIVASLR
+939 
-954 TKTLQKGS
+954 
-962 YYDLGIHGED
+962 
-972 AIKFHQT
+972 
-979 VGFRLAQKQQRASL
+979 
-993 ASEVRHPNKVGIP
+993 
-1006 HLAPLLKV
+1006 
-1014 IHQRIVSSRTKR
+1014 
-1026 KSLKSCKAVE
+1026 
-1036 SLFYTYIPNG
+1036 
-1046 RNPSYA
+1046 
-1052 TLGHLIRY
+1052 
-1060 CHENQIDCHELDALV
+1060 
-1075 LQGYLYDPI
+1075 
-1084 IRLEPSRAVVYD
+1084 
-1096 LNIEPDHNYIAQ
+1096 
-1108 GFISHNSTY
+1108 STY
-1117 IRQNALIVLMA
+1117 IRQNALITLMA
-1128 HIGSFVPA
+1128 HIGCFVPA

-1224 LNELANRLEGV
+1224 LNDLANRLEGV

-1295 NATQPPASDAPTV
+1295 GAVQPPTSDAPTV

-1317 FEAEA
+1317 FEAEM

>member
-68 GVPIHAYERYL
+68 GVPIHAYERYF

-202 PTPLQEW
+202 PVPLQEW
-209 VGREGREI
+209 VGREAREI

-296 LLASIDSTCT
+296 LLATLDSTCT
-306 PMGARLV
+306 PMGARLL

-333 VDALA
+333 VEVLA
-338 QQSIRRDALRQILR
+338 QQSIRRDALRQMLR
-352 SLADLERLA
+352 PLADLERLA

-387 HVEADAL
+387 YAEADAL
-394 LRELPQPPTLLAT
+394 LRELRQPPTLLAT

-466 AKERQRTGISSLKVG
+466 AKERQRTGIPSLKVG

-495 HLSKVPADYI
+495 HLNKVPAEYI

-537 LEFELFSRV
+537 LELELFSRV

-591 RLHIVSGRHP
+591 RIHIIGGRHP

-632 SGKCLSGETLVFT
+632 SGK
-645 ERGIGRLRDL
+645 
-655 APPDA
+655 
-660 PLNAFAPI
+660 
-668 DVCVQTREGLQRA
+668 
-681 TQFYSGGEQ
+681 
-690 PTIRLTT
+690 
-697 RLGFTLEGT
+697 
-706 PDHKVWTRREDGTEG
+706 
-721 WTRLGDLR
+721 
-729 QGDWVALAR
+729 
-738 GFECWGN
+738 
-745 QTELPTFDPPS
+745 
-756 LRFPP
+756 
-761 LREGNRVRVKV
+761 
-772 AALREWDCGSPCL
+772 
-785 QGEPKGGGQKTF
+785 
-797 IHPREQECKV
+797 
-807 PTHLT
+807 
-812 PDLAYWLGLLIGDGT
+812 
-827 ITYRNAIVFS
+827 
-837 TKDPFLAEQFCE
+837 
-849 LSERLFGYTPTH
+849 
-861 KANGKDYSI
+861 
-870 SSTYLRRWLHE
+870 
-881 IGLDYATAATKRT
+881 
-894 PRCILCAP
+894 
-902 RECVVAYLQGLFDT
+902 
-916 DGYVARKYGNVFLTT
+916 
-931 ASRQLALE
+931 
-939 TQMLLLNLGIVASLR
+939 
-954 TKTLQKGS
+954 
-962 YYDLGIHGED
+962 
-972 AIKFHQT
+972 
-979 VGFRLAQKQQRASL
+979 
-993 ASEVRHPNKVGIP
+993 
-1006 HLAPLLKV
+1006 
-1014 IHQRIVSSRTKR
+1014 
-1026 KSLKSCKAVE
+1026 
-1036 SLFYTYIPNG
+1036 
-1046 RNPSYA
+1046 
-1052 TLGHLIRY
+1052 
-1060 CHENQIDCHELDALV
+1060 
-1075 LQGYLYDPI
+1075 
-1084 IRLEPSRAVVYD
+1084 
-1096 LNIEPDHNYIAQ
+1096 
-1108 GFISHNSTY
+1108 STY
-1117 IRQNALIVLMA
+1117 IRQNALITLMA

-1295 NATQPPASDAPTV
+1295 GAVQPPTSDAPTV

-1317 FEAEA
+1317 FEAEE

-1348 LKRKLEE
+1348 LKRKLES

>member
-143 LGVVDVSTGEFLTT
+143 LGIVDVSTGEFLTT

-182 PEDQEE
+182 PEDHEE

-202 PTPLQEW
+202 PVPLQEW

-230 GCEEFTR
+230 GCEAFTR

-306 PMGARLV
+306 PMGARLL

-323 PDAIAARLDA
+323 PEAIAARLDA

-338 QQSIRRDALRQILR
+338 QQSIRRDALRQMLR
-352 SLADLERLA
+352 PLADLERLA

-382 RLPAL
+382 RLPTLYA
-387 HVEADAL
+387 EADAL
-394 LRELPQPPTLLAT
+394 LRELSQPPTLLAT
-407 LAPRLAPLSDLCA
+407 LAPRLAPLHELCQ

-466 AKERQRTGISSLKVG
+466 AKERQRTGIASLKVG

-495 HLSKVPADYI
+495 HLNKVPADYI

-546 RGEVARCTPQL
+546 RGEVARHTPQL
-557 QSLAKAIAE
+557 QSLARAIAE

-591 RLHIVSGRHP
+591 RIHIVGGRHP

-632 SGKCLSGETLVFT
+632 SGK
-645 ERGIGRLRDL
+645 
-655 APPDA
+655 
-660 PLNAFAPI
+660 
-668 DVCVQTREGLQRA
+668 
-681 TQFYSGGEQ
+681 
-690 PTIRLTT
+690 
-697 RLGFTLEGT
+697 
-706 PDHKVWTRREDGTEG
+706 
-721 WTRLGDLR
+721 
-729 QGDWVALAR
+729 
-738 GFECWGN
+738 
-745 QTELPTFDPPS
+745 
-756 LRFPP
+756 
-761 LREGNRVRVKV
+761 
-772 AALREWDCGSPCL
+772 
-785 QGEPKGGGQKTF
+785 
-797 IHPREQECKV
+797 
-807 PTHLT
+807 
-812 PDLAYWLGLLIGDGT
+812 
-827 ITYRNAIVFS
+827 
-837 TKDPFLAEQFCE
+837 
-849 LSERLFGYTPTH
+849 
-861 KANGKDYSI
+861 
-870 SSTYLRRWLHE
+870 
-881 IGLDYATAATKRT
+881 
-894 PRCILCAP
+894 
-902 RECVVAYLQGLFDT
+902 
-916 DGYVARKYGNVFLTT
+916 
-931 ASRQLALE
+931 
-939 TQMLLLNLGIVASLR
+939 
-954 TKTLQKGS
+954 
-962 YYDLGIHGED
+962 
-972 AIKFHQT
+972 
-979 VGFRLAQKQQRASL
+979 
-993 ASEVRHPNKVGIP
+993 
-1006 HLAPLLKV
+1006 
-1014 IHQRIVSSRTKR
+1014 
-1026 KSLKSCKAVE
+1026 
-1036 SLFYTYIPNG
+1036 
-1046 RNPSYA
+1046 
-1052 TLGHLIRY
+1052 
-1060 CHENQIDCHELDALV
+1060 
-1075 LQGYLYDPI
+1075 
-1084 IRLEPSRAVVYD
+1084 
-1096 LNIEPDHNYIAQ
+1096 
-1108 GFISHNSTY
+1108 STY
-1117 IRQNALIVLMA
+1117 IRQNALITLMA

-1136 ERAEIG
+1136 ERTPKSA

-1214 KTLFATHYHY
+1214 KQNAVRHPLPLPQRAGEPLGRRRQLPRRRQGAGRPRRVAAQGAAGRHRPQLWRACGADGGRAPRSGAARRADSARVRAARRARRNPAPRQRRAHRSHQKTATHALRSGSASRAGSPPRVGHH
-1224 LNELANRLEGV
+1224 NAQPRRSPAETGRTQAETGGV
-1235 ANYRVAVKEQGDRIV
+1235 I
-1250 WLHKVLPGGTDRSYG
+1250 PI
-1265 VHVARM
+1265 
-1271 AGVPPEVVQRAEQI
+1271 AES
-1285 LREFERRGVQ
+1285 EFIIAPLLQV
-1295 NATQPPASDAPTV
+1295 PPAS
-1308 RTKKLQLTL
+1308 
-1317 FEAEA
+1317 
-1322 HPVLEAL
+1322 
-1329 RALDITTLS
+1329 
-1338 PVEALLKLDE
+1338 
-1348 LKRKLEE
+1348 

>member
-68 GVPIHAYERYL
+68 GVPIHAYERYF

-113 TPGTVVEDSMLDARA
+113 TPGTVLEDSMLDARA

-202 PTPLQEW
+202 PVPLQEW
-209 VGREGREI
+209 VGREAREI

-306 PMGARLV
+306 PMGARLL

-333 VDALA
+333 VEVLA
-338 QQSIRRDALRQILR
+338 QQSIRRDALRQMLR
-352 SLADLERLA
+352 PLADLERLA

-387 HVEADAL
+387 YAEADAL
-394 LRELPQPPTLLAT
+394 LRELSQPPTLLAT
-407 LAPRLAPLSDLCA
+407 LAPRLAPLNDLCA

-466 AKERQRTGISSLKVG
+466 AKERQRTGIPSLKVG

-495 HLSKVPADYI
+495 HLNKVPAEYI

-546 RGEVARCTPQL
+546 RNEVARCTPQL

-574 ENAVRYRYV
+574 ENAVRHRYV

-591 RLHIVSGRHP
+591 RIHIVGGRHP

-632 SGKCLSGETLVFT
+632 SGK
-645 ERGIGRLRDL
+645 
-655 APPDA
+655 
-660 PLNAFAPI
+660 
-668 DVCVQTREGLQRA
+668 
-681 TQFYSGGEQ
+681 
-690 PTIRLTT
+690 
-697 RLGFTLEGT
+697 
-706 PDHKVWTRREDGTEG
+706 
-721 WTRLGDLR
+721 
-729 QGDWVALAR
+729 
-738 GFECWGN
+738 
-745 QTELPTFDPPS
+745 
-756 LRFPP
+756 
-761 LREGNRVRVKV
+761 
-772 AALREWDCGSPCL
+772 
-785 QGEPKGGGQKTF
+785 
-797 IHPREQECKV
+797 
-807 PTHLT
+807 
-812 PDLAYWLGLLIGDGT
+812 
-827 ITYRNAIVFS
+827 
-837 TKDPFLAEQFCE
+837 
-849 LSERLFGYTPTH
+849 
-861 KANGKDYSI
+861 
-870 SSTYLRRWLHE
+870 
-881 IGLDYATAATKRT
+881 
-894 PRCILCAP
+894 
-902 RECVVAYLQGLFDT
+902 
-916 DGYVARKYGNVFLTT
+916 
-931 ASRQLALE
+931 
-939 TQMLLLNLGIVASLR
+939 
-954 TKTLQKGS
+954 
-962 YYDLGIHGED
+962 
-972 AIKFHQT
+972 
-979 VGFRLAQKQQRASL
+979 
-993 ASEVRHPNKVGIP
+993 
-1006 HLAPLLKV
+1006 
-1014 IHQRIVSSRTKR
+1014 
-1026 KSLKSCKAVE
+1026 
-1036 SLFYTYIPNG
+1036 
-1046 RNPSYA
+1046 
-1052 TLGHLIRY
+1052 
-1060 CHENQIDCHELDALV
+1060 
-1075 LQGYLYDPI
+1075 
-1084 IRLEPSRAVVYD
+1084 
-1096 LNIEPDHNYIAQ
+1096 
-1108 GFISHNSTY
+1108 STY
-1117 IRQNALIVLMA
+1117 IRQNALITLMA

-1295 NATQPPASDAPTV
+1295 GATQPPASDAPTV

-1348 LKRKLEE
+1348 LKRKLEP

>member
-1 MQGQFRP
+1 MQAQFRP

-143 LGVVDVSTGEFLTT
+143 LGIVDVSTGEFLTT

-182 PEDQEE
+182 PEDHEE

-202 PTPLQEW
+202 PVPLQEW

-306 PMGARLV
+306 PMGARLL

-338 QQSIRRDALRQILR
+338 QQSIRRDALRQMLR
-352 SLADLERLA
+352 PLADLERLA

-387 HVEADAL
+387 YAEADAL
-394 LRELPQPPTLLAT
+394 LRELSQPPTLLAT

-466 AKERQRTGISSLKVG
+466 AKERQRTGIASLKVG

-495 HLSKVPADYI
+495 HLNKVPADYI

-546 RGEVARCTPQL
+546 RGEVARHTPHL
-557 QSLAKAIAE
+557 QSLARAIAE

-591 RLHIVSGRHP
+591 RIHIVGGRHP

-632 SGKCLSGETLVFT
+632 SGK
-645 ERGIGRLRDL
+645 
-655 APPDA
+655 
-660 PLNAFAPI
+660 
-668 DVCVQTREGLQRA
+668 
-681 TQFYSGGEQ
+681 
-690 PTIRLTT
+690 
-697 RLGFTLEGT
+697 
-706 PDHKVWTRREDGTEG
+706 
-721 WTRLGDLR
+721 
-729 QGDWVALAR
+729 
-738 GFECWGN
+738 
-745 QTELPTFDPPS
+745 
-756 LRFPP
+756 
-761 LREGNRVRVKV
+761 
-772 AALREWDCGSPCL
+772 
-785 QGEPKGGGQKTF
+785 
-797 IHPREQECKV
+797 
-807 PTHLT
+807 
-812 PDLAYWLGLLIGDGT
+812 
-827 ITYRNAIVFS
+827 
-837 TKDPFLAEQFCE
+837 
-849 LSERLFGYTPTH
+849 
-861 KANGKDYSI
+861 
-870 SSTYLRRWLHE
+870 
-881 IGLDYATAATKRT
+881 
-894 PRCILCAP
+894 
-902 RECVVAYLQGLFDT
+902 
-916 DGYVARKYGNVFLTT
+916 
-931 ASRQLALE
+931 
-939 TQMLLLNLGIVASLR
+939 
-954 TKTLQKGS
+954 
-962 YYDLGIHGED
+962 
-972 AIKFHQT
+972 
-979 VGFRLAQKQQRASL
+979 
-993 ASEVRHPNKVGIP
+993 
-1006 HLAPLLKV
+1006 
-1014 IHQRIVSSRTKR
+1014 
-1026 KSLKSCKAVE
+1026 
-1036 SLFYTYIPNG
+1036 
-1046 RNPSYA
+1046 
-1052 TLGHLIRY
+1052 
-1060 CHENQIDCHELDALV
+1060 
-1075 LQGYLYDPI
+1075 
-1084 IRLEPSRAVVYD
+1084 
-1096 LNIEPDHNYIAQ
+1096 
-1108 GFISHNSTY
+1108 STY
-1117 IRQNALIVLMA
+1117 IRQNALITLMA

-1235 ANYRVAVKEQGDRIV
+1235 ANYRVAVKEQGDRVV

-1295 NATQPPASDAPTV
+1295 GAVQPPTSDAPTV

-1317 FEAEA
+1317 FEAEM

-1348 LKRKLEE
+1348 LKRKLES

>member
-1 MQGQFRP
+1 
-8 QTPMLQQYFR
+8 MLQQYFR

-68 GVPIHAYERYL
+68 GVPIHAYERYF

-143 LGVVDVSTGEFLTT
+143 LGVVDVSTGEFLAT

-202 PTPLQEW
+202 PVPLQEW
-209 VGREGREI
+209 VGREAREI

-263 ATYSVERFMY
+263 STYSVERFMY

-296 LLASIDSTCT
+296 LLATLDCTCT
-306 PMGARLV
+306 PMGARLL

-333 VDALA
+333 VDALV

-387 HVEADAL
+387 YAEADAL

-466 AKERQRTGISSLKVG
+466 AKERQRTGIPSLKVG

-495 HLSKVPADYI
+495 HLNKVPPDYI

-546 RGEVARCTPQL
+546 RNEVARCTPQL

-566 WDVLCAFA
+566 LDVLCAFA

-591 RLHIVSGRHP
+591 RIHIVGGRHP

-632 SGKCLSGETLVFT
+632 SGK
-645 ERGIGRLRDL
+645 
-655 APPDA
+655 
-660 PLNAFAPI
+660 
-668 DVCVQTREGLQRA
+668 
-681 TQFYSGGEQ
+681 
-690 PTIRLTT
+690 
-697 RLGFTLEGT
+697 
-706 PDHKVWTRREDGTEG
+706 
-721 WTRLGDLR
+721 
-729 QGDWVALAR
+729 
-738 GFECWGN
+738 
-745 QTELPTFDPPS
+745 
-756 LRFPP
+756 
-761 LREGNRVRVKV
+761 
-772 AALREWDCGSPCL
+772 
-785 QGEPKGGGQKTF
+785 
-797 IHPREQECKV
+797 
-807 PTHLT
+807 
-812 PDLAYWLGLLIGDGT
+812 
-827 ITYRNAIVFS
+827 
-837 TKDPFLAEQFCE
+837 
-849 LSERLFGYTPTH
+849 
-861 KANGKDYSI
+861 
-870 SSTYLRRWLHE
+870 
-881 IGLDYATAATKRT
+881 
-894 PRCILCAP
+894 
-902 RECVVAYLQGLFDT
+902 
-916 DGYVARKYGNVFLTT
+916 
-931 ASRQLALE
+931 
-939 TQMLLLNLGIVASLR
+939 
-954 TKTLQKGS
+954 
-962 YYDLGIHGED
+962 
-972 AIKFHQT
+972 
-979 VGFRLAQKQQRASL
+979 
-993 ASEVRHPNKVGIP
+993 
-1006 HLAPLLKV
+1006 
-1014 IHQRIVSSRTKR
+1014 
-1026 KSLKSCKAVE
+1026 
-1036 SLFYTYIPNG
+1036 
-1046 RNPSYA
+1046 
-1052 TLGHLIRY
+1052 
-1060 CHENQIDCHELDALV
+1060 
-1075 LQGYLYDPI
+1075 
-1084 IRLEPSRAVVYD
+1084 
-1096 LNIEPDHNYIAQ
+1096 
-1108 GFISHNSTY
+1108 STY
-1117 IRQNALIVLMA
+1117 IRQNALITLMA

-1168 TETANILNNATPR
+1168 TETANILNNATSR

-1295 NATQPPASDAPTV
+1295 SAVQPPTSDAPTI

-1317 FEAEA
+1317 FEAEE

-1348 LKRKLEE
+1348 LKRKLES

>member
-1 MQGQFRP
+1 
-8 QTPMLQQYFR
+8 MLQQYFR

-34 FYEFYGPD
+34 FYEFYGED

-113 TPGTVVEDSMLDARA
+113 TPGTVLEDSMLDARA

-202 PTPLQEW
+202 PVPLQEW

-306 PMGARLV
+306 PMGARLL

-333 VDALA
+333 VEVLA
-338 QQSIRRDALRQILR
+338 QQSIRRDALRQMLR
-352 SLADLERLA
+352 PLADLERLA

-387 HVEADAL
+387 YAEADAL
-394 LRELPQPPTLLAT
+394 LRELSQPPTLLAT

-495 HLSKVPADYI
+495 HLNKVPADYI

-546 RGEVARCTPQL
+546 RGEVARHTPHL
-557 QSLAKAIAE
+557 QSLARAIAE

-591 RLHIVSGRHP
+591 RIHIVGGRHP

-632 SGKCLSGETLVFT
+632 SGK
-645 ERGIGRLRDL
+645 
-655 APPDA
+655 
-660 PLNAFAPI
+660 
-668 DVCVQTREGLQRA
+668 
-681 TQFYSGGEQ
+681 
-690 PTIRLTT
+690 
-697 RLGFTLEGT
+697 
-706 PDHKVWTRREDGTEG
+706 
-721 WTRLGDLR
+721 
-729 QGDWVALAR
+729 
-738 GFECWGN
+738 
-745 QTELPTFDPPS
+745 
-756 LRFPP
+756 
-761 LREGNRVRVKV
+761 
-772 AALREWDCGSPCL
+772 
-785 QGEPKGGGQKTF
+785 
-797 IHPREQECKV
+797 
-807 PTHLT
+807 
-812 PDLAYWLGLLIGDGT
+812 
-827 ITYRNAIVFS
+827 
-837 TKDPFLAEQFCE
+837 
-849 LSERLFGYTPTH
+849 
-861 KANGKDYSI
+861 
-870 SSTYLRRWLHE
+870 
-881 IGLDYATAATKRT
+881 
-894 PRCILCAP
+894 
-902 RECVVAYLQGLFDT
+902 
-916 DGYVARKYGNVFLTT
+916 
-931 ASRQLALE
+931 
-939 TQMLLLNLGIVASLR
+939 
-954 TKTLQKGS
+954 
-962 YYDLGIHGED
+962 
-972 AIKFHQT
+972 
-979 VGFRLAQKQQRASL
+979 
-993 ASEVRHPNKVGIP
+993 
-1006 HLAPLLKV
+1006 
-1014 IHQRIVSSRTKR
+1014 
-1026 KSLKSCKAVE
+1026 
-1036 SLFYTYIPNG
+1036 
-1046 RNPSYA
+1046 
-1052 TLGHLIRY
+1052 
-1060 CHENQIDCHELDALV
+1060 
-1075 LQGYLYDPI
+1075 
-1084 IRLEPSRAVVYD
+1084 
-1096 LNIEPDHNYIAQ
+1096 
-1108 GFISHNSTY
+1108 STY
-1117 IRQNALIVLMA
+1117 IRQNALITLMA

-1295 NATQPPASDAPTV
+1295 GAVQPPTSDAPTI

-1317 FEAEA
+1317 FEAEE

-1348 LKRKLEE
+1348 LKRKLES

>member
-1 MQGQFRP
+1 
-8 QTPMLQQYFR
+8 MLQQYFR

-143 LGVVDVSTGEFLTT
+143 LGVVDVSTGEFLAT

-182 PEDQEE
+182 PEDHEE

-202 PTPLQEW
+202 PVPLQEW
-209 VGREGREI
+209 VGREAREI

-263 ATYSVERFMY
+263 STYSVERFMY

-306 PMGARLV
+306 PMGARLL

-338 QQSIRRDALRQILR
+338 QQSIRRDALRQMLR
-352 SLADLERLA
+352 PLADLERLA

-387 HVEADAL
+387 YAEADAL
-394 LRELPQPPTLLAT
+394 LRELSQPPTLLAT

-466 AKERQRTGISSLKVG
+466 AKERQRTGIPSLKVG

-495 HLSKVPADYI
+495 HLNKVPADYI

-546 RGEVARCTPQL
+546 RNEVARCTPQL

-566 WDVLCAFA
+566 LDVLCAFA

-591 RLHIVSGRHP
+591 RIHIVGGRHP

-632 SGKCLSGETLVFT
+632 SGK
-645 ERGIGRLRDL
+645 
-655 APPDA
+655 
-660 PLNAFAPI
+660 
-668 DVCVQTREGLQRA
+668 
-681 TQFYSGGEQ
+681 
-690 PTIRLTT
+690 
-697 RLGFTLEGT
+697 
-706 PDHKVWTRREDGTEG
+706 
-721 WTRLGDLR
+721 
-729 QGDWVALAR
+729 
-738 GFECWGN
+738 
-745 QTELPTFDPPS
+745 
-756 LRFPP
+756 
-761 LREGNRVRVKV
+761 
-772 AALREWDCGSPCL
+772 
-785 QGEPKGGGQKTF
+785 
-797 IHPREQECKV
+797 
-807 PTHLT
+807 
-812 PDLAYWLGLLIGDGT
+812 
-827 ITYRNAIVFS
+827 
-837 TKDPFLAEQFCE
+837 
-849 LSERLFGYTPTH
+849 
-861 KANGKDYSI
+861 
-870 SSTYLRRWLHE
+870 
-881 IGLDYATAATKRT
+881 
-894 PRCILCAP
+894 
-902 RECVVAYLQGLFDT
+902 
-916 DGYVARKYGNVFLTT
+916 
-931 ASRQLALE
+931 
-939 TQMLLLNLGIVASLR
+939 
-954 TKTLQKGS
+954 
-962 YYDLGIHGED
+962 
-972 AIKFHQT
+972 
-979 VGFRLAQKQQRASL
+979 
-993 ASEVRHPNKVGIP
+993 
-1006 HLAPLLKV
+1006 
-1014 IHQRIVSSRTKR
+1014 
-1026 KSLKSCKAVE
+1026 
-1036 SLFYTYIPNG
+1036 
-1046 RNPSYA
+1046 
-1052 TLGHLIRY
+1052 
-1060 CHENQIDCHELDALV
+1060 
-1075 LQGYLYDPI
+1075 
-1084 IRLEPSRAVVYD
+1084 
-1096 LNIEPDHNYIAQ
+1096 
-1108 GFISHNSTY
+1108 STY
-1117 IRQNALIVLMA
+1117 IRQNALITLMA

-1136 ERAEIG
+1136 EHAEIG

-1295 NATQPPASDAPTV
+1295 GAVQPPTSDAPTI

-1317 FEAEA
+1317 FEAEE

-1329 RALDITTLS
+1329 RTLDIATLS

-1348 LKRKLEE
+1348 LKRRLES